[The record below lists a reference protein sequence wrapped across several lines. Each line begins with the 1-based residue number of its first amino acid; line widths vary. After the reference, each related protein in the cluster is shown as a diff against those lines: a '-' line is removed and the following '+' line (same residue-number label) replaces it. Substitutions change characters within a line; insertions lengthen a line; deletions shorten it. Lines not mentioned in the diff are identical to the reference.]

1 VKIIPYSVLAATL
14 LSGMVAAPGSA
25 FTAGSRGDVS
35 RAVDS
40 ETADPQAQ
48 EENKAKQTAGSP
60 ERVAPAQ
67 SLGALPTGTTIY
79 AELEKAVDVRKA
91 KPGDKIAARSTL
103 PVLWQGKIVIPNES
117 KIVGHVTEVVQRV
130 GEDGHSRL
138 GILFDGVMMKDGSR
152 APISLTVQALG
163 ARSFTARA
171 DDPGQPHSYAGQHAI
186 SNNGARLANSNPT
199 GPTMERPQIPDTPE
213 TSHTLDA
220 GSYGTIG
227 LSDLNLYTP
236 KDTTRGSMV
245 VSAKRNVKL
254 DGQTEIVLRVVVEP
268 ADDAEKADAP
278 GKP

>member
-1 VKIIPYSVLAATL
+1 MKIIPYSVLAATL
-14 LSGMVAAPGSA
+14 LGGMVAAPGSA
-25 FTAGSRGDVS
+25 FTSGARADVS
-35 RAVDS
+35 RAAESDK
-40 ETADPQAQ
+40 ADPQAQ
-48 EENKAKQTAGSP
+48 EENKAKQAAGLP

-67 SLGALPTGTTIY
+67 TLSALPSGTTIY

-91 KPGDKIAARSTL
+91 KPGDKIAARSTM

-117 KIVGHVTEVVQRV
+117 KIVGHVTEAVPRV
-130 GEDGHSRL
+130 GDDGHSRL
-138 GILFDGVMMKDGSR
+138 GILFDGVVMKDGSK

-163 ARSFTARA
+163 ARPFTARA
-171 DDPGQPHSYAGQHAI
+171 DDPSQPHNYVGQHSI
-186 SNNGARLANSNPT
+186 SNNGARLANSNPS
-199 GPTMERPQIPDTPE
+199 GPKMERPEVPDTPE

-227 LSDLNLYTP
+227 LPDLNLYTP
-236 KDTTRGSMV
+236 KDTARGSMV

-268 ADDAEKADAP
+268 ADDSDKPEEL